1 MRSAQ
6 YDESIYVPTVNTT
19 SNSGNPGL
27 AQGSLADITNAVSV
41 TGSSIDDLAFTATLN
56 FSPSVSGALPTYRVM
71 LMGRY
76 TGDAAIGGA
85 SLKGQ
90 YITLAARE
98 QAVPSSNT
106 TFTFTNLP
114 TETLTDYDSWVVVAV
129 PVNSGLG
136 DVTTRWDA
144 TEDEAVSAITSSTRP
159 AAWYNGI
166 EIIRQNDG
174 SYRYSHLTSLYFA
187 NTNATN
193 DGNWAKRAN
202 ANKQILYYTSTFRV
216 MQAPKLAEDAA
227 YTLNAD
233 NQLAY
238 TFTWTQPGEA
248 AASGS
253 NTKYKLTLYGVTET
267 RDENGNVISTA
278 EETITLP
285 DDANSKVQYKDG
297 TYSYTLHID
306 TDLAGGSNSWR
317 FDKVRLRVTRDTTGT
332 TQGIG
337 AADTAVYTVLRRLQ
351 QVGEPGQVFPVDTSN
366 AEQTRYQISWPAVSD
381 ERVDHY
387 ELWAQVQTTNAAGTT
402 LGEAFKL
409 HPADGDSTTLIKD
422 TQTIVDLEA
431 YQGKTLVFYVVACPA
446 DGDTT
451 VLRSP
456 NGEVSDPQTII
467 QRTKA
472 PAISKVDFTW
482 TGKAVNDA
490 LPLMNA
496 FCNDLTIR
504 MTVDKADAASYFFTG
519 YLFDD
524 EADYS
529 EACAKAKT
537 WMDDPTKEN
546 LDALNAAL
554 REDKA
559 TLMIPEASKTVGSET
574 QVSGDGT
581 TVSYTV
587 TPNANAF
594 TMQPADAN
602 RYLLPAL
609 RAMVANSETAA
620 TSSSW
625 KFYVPDDYAEAAGAL
640 HLPKIQLDKPEKDGV
655 LSVTSVESTVEGK
668 LYGTEGEAWKPDS
681 AEITIHQYA
690 VQWPAVNEYTDTDGT
705 TRNFA
710 EKYRFHVKP
719 AADMPADDPNWKGYD
734 IRFAV
739 APADVVTENDD
750 GTQTITT
757 HRGDILKVEKLP
769 FGLDENDPANWL
781 DITKAARNIANEGTE
796 DEYVWYDLS
805 IVQVTRTVTNDDG
818 TTSEVTELVSQP
830 ITLTGHHAIDNDN
843 PSYRIKTVPALR
855 QAEMTDYSLG
865 YRLTLPDMTQRAD
878 GDNDETRAL
887 EKYTEKVTIWAVGNG
902 EKTVDSD
909 RLEVSL
915 RTEGQ
920 AMTEDAARPVFAMAE
935 ADPRPAQSTGR
946 AGETAPTPPANN
958 PGAADTPV
966 TPENAAPAA

>member
-1 MRSAQ
+1 M
-6 YDESIYVPTVNTT
+6 
-19 SNSGNPGL
+19 
-27 AQGSLADITNAVSV
+27 
-41 TGSSIDDLAFTATLN
+41 
-56 FSPSVSGALPTYRVM
+56 
-71 LMGRY
+71 
-76 TGDAAIGGA
+76 
-85 SLKGQ
+85 
-90 YITLAARE
+90 
-98 QAVPSSNT
+98 
-106 TFTFTNLP
+106 
-114 TETLTDYDSWVVVAV
+114 
-129 PVNSGLG
+129 
-136 DVTTRWDA
+136 
-144 TEDEAVSAITSSTRP
+144 
-159 AAWYNGI
+159 
-166 EIIRQNDG
+166 
-174 SYRYSHLTSLYFA
+174 
-187 NTNATN
+187 
-193 DGNWAKRAN
+193 
-202 ANKQILYYTSTFRV
+202 
-216 MQAPKLAEDAA
+216 
-227 YTLNAD
+227 
-233 NQLAY
+233 
-238 TFTWTQPGEA
+238 
-248 AASGS
+248 
-253 NTKYKLTLYGVTET
+253 
-267 RDENGNVISTA
+267 
-278 EETITLP
+278 
-285 DDANSKVQYKDG
+285 
-297 TYSYTLHID
+297 
-306 TDLAGGSNSWR
+306 
-317 FDKVRLRVTRDTTGT
+317 
-332 TQGIG
+332 
-337 AADTAVYTVLRRLQ
+337 
-351 QVGEPGQVFPVDTSN
+351 
-366 AEQTRYQISWPAVSD
+366 
-381 ERVDHY
+381 
-387 ELWAQVQTTNAAGTT
+387 
-402 LGEAFKL
+402 
-409 HPADGDSTTLIKD
+409 
-422 TQTIVDLEA
+422 
-431 YQGKTLVFYVVACPA
+431 
-446 DGDTT
+446 
-451 VLRSP
+451 
-456 NGEVSDPQTII
+456 
-467 QRTKA
+467 
-472 PAISKVDFTW
+472 DFTW

-504 MTVDKADAASYFFTG
+504 MTVGKADAASYFFTG

-524 EADYS
+524 EADYID
-529 EACAKAKT
+529 ACAKAKT

-625 KFYVPDDYAEAAGAL
+625 KFYVPDDYTAAAGAL

-710 EKYRFHVKP
+710 EKYRFQVTP
-719 AADMPADDPNWKGYD
+719 AADMPADDPNKEGYD
-734 IRFAV
+734 IRFTV

-769 FGLDENDPANWL
+769 ADKTDEDANWL
-781 DITKAARNIANEGTE
+781 DITKAARSIANEGTE

-946 AGETAPTPPANN
+946 AGETDPTPPAND
-958 PGAADTPV
+958 PGAEDTPV

>member
-1 MRSAQ
+1 MRG
-6 YDESIYVPTVNTT
+6 
-19 SNSGNPGL
+19 SNGYSF
-27 AQGSLADITNAVSV
+27 A
-41 TGSSIDDLAFTATLN
+41 
-56 FSPSVSGALPTYRVM
+56 
-71 LMGRY
+71 
-76 TGDAAIGGA
+76 
-85 SLKGQ
+85 
-90 YITLAARE
+90 
-98 QAVPSSNT
+98 
-106 TFTFTNLP
+106 NLTP
-114 TETLTDYDSWVVVAV
+114 
-129 PVNSGLG
+129 
-136 DVTTRWDA
+136 
-144 TEDEAVSAITSSTRP
+144 
-159 AAWYNGI
+159 
-166 EIIRQNDG
+166 
-174 SYRYSHLTSLYFA
+174 LYFVSK
-187 NTNATN
+187 NLTNYSNWAGYATN
-193 DGNWAKRAN
+193 QVIFEQNNITVA
-202 ANKQILYYTSTFRV
+202 
-216 MQAPKLAEDAA
+216 QAPKLTGMPADGDLYLNYDADKLA
-227 YTLNAD
+227 ND

-238 TFTWTQPGEA
+238 TYTWTQPGEA
-248 AASGS
+248 AASGG

-267 RDENGNVISTA
+267 RDEDGNVISTA

-297 TYSYTLHID
+297 TYSYTLNID

-467 QRTKA
+467 QRTEA

-524 EADYS
+524 EADYI

-625 KFYVPDDYAEAAGAL
+625 KFYVPDDYVEAAGAL

-710 EKYRFHVKP
+710 EKYRFHVTP
-719 AADMPADDPNWKGYD
+719 AADMPADDPNREGYD
-734 IRFAV
+734 IRFTV

-769 FGLDENDPANWL
+769 ADKTDEDANWL
-781 DITKAARNIANEGTE
+781 DITKAARNIVNEGTE

-805 IVQVTRTVTNDDG
+805 IVEMEEPVLDADGNDTG
-818 TTSEVTELVSQP
+818 ETQKVMVSQP

-920 AMTEDAARPVFAMAE
+920 AMTEDDARPVFAMAE

-946 AGETAPTPPANN
+946 AGETDPTPPAND
-958 PGAADTPV
+958 PGAEDTLV
-966 TPENAAPAA
+966 TPETAAPAA

>member
-6 YDESIYVPTVNTT
+6 YDESIYVPTVNAT

-174 SYRYSHLTSLYFA
+174 SYRYSHLTPLYFA

-248 AASGS
+248 AASGG

-285 DDANSKVQYKDG
+285 DDANSKVQCKDG

-467 QRTKA
+467 QRTEA

-524 EADYS
+524 EADYIA
-529 EACAKAKT
+529 ACAKAKT

-625 KFYVPDDYAEAAGAL
+625 KFYVPDDYTEAAGAL

-710 EKYRFHVKP
+710 EKYRFHVTP
-719 AADMPADDPNWKGYD
+719 AADMPADDPNREGYD
-734 IRFAV
+734 IRFTV

-769 FGLDENDPANWL
+769 ADKTDEDANWL

-920 AMTEDAARPVFAMAE
+920 AMTEDDARPVFAMAE

-946 AGETAPTPPANN
+946 AGETDPTPPAND
-958 PGAADTPV
+958 PGAEDTPV
-966 TPENAAPAA
+966 TPETAAPLI

>member
-1 MRSAQ
+1 M
-6 YDESIYVPTVNTT
+6 
-19 SNSGNPGL
+19 
-27 AQGSLADITNAVSV
+27 
-41 TGSSIDDLAFTATLN
+41 
-56 FSPSVSGALPTYRVM
+56 
-71 LMGRY
+71 
-76 TGDAAIGGA
+76 
-85 SLKGQ
+85 
-90 YITLAARE
+90 
-98 QAVPSSNT
+98 
-106 TFTFTNLP
+106 
-114 TETLTDYDSWVVVAV
+114 
-129 PVNSGLG
+129 
-136 DVTTRWDA
+136 
-144 TEDEAVSAITSSTRP
+144 
-159 AAWYNGI
+159 
-166 EIIRQNDG
+166 
-174 SYRYSHLTSLYFA
+174 
-187 NTNATN
+187 
-193 DGNWAKRAN
+193 
-202 ANKQILYYTSTFRV
+202 
-216 MQAPKLAEDAA
+216 
-227 YTLNAD
+227 
-233 NQLAY
+233 
-238 TFTWTQPGEA
+238 
-248 AASGS
+248 
-253 NTKYKLTLYGVTET
+253 
-267 RDENGNVISTA
+267 
-278 EETITLP
+278 
-285 DDANSKVQYKDG
+285 
-297 TYSYTLHID
+297 
-306 TDLAGGSNSWR
+306 
-317 FDKVRLRVTRDTTGT
+317 
-332 TQGIG
+332 
-337 AADTAVYTVLRRLQ
+337 
-351 QVGEPGQVFPVDTSN
+351 
-366 AEQTRYQISWPAVSD
+366 
-381 ERVDHY
+381 
-387 ELWAQVQTTNAAGTT
+387 
-402 LGEAFKL
+402 
-409 HPADGDSTTLIKD
+409 
-422 TQTIVDLEA
+422 
-431 YQGKTLVFYVVACPA
+431 
-446 DGDTT
+446 
-451 VLRSP
+451 
-456 NGEVSDPQTII
+456 
-467 QRTKA
+467 
-472 PAISKVDFTW
+472 DFTW

-524 EADYS
+524 EADYI

-625 KFYVPDDYAEAAGAL
+625 KFYVPDDYDEAAGAL

-710 EKYRFHVKP
+710 EKYRFHVTP
-719 AADMPADDPNWKGYD
+719 AADMPADDPNRQGYD
-734 IRFAV
+734 IRFTV

-769 FGLDENDPANWL
+769 ADKTDEDANWL
-781 DITKAARNIANEGTE
+781 DITEAARNIVNEGTE

-805 IVQVTRTVTNDDG
+805 IVEMEEPVLDADGNDTG
-818 TTSEVTELVSQP
+818 ETQKVMVSQP

-946 AGETAPTPPANN
+946 AGETDPTPPAND
-958 PGAADTPV
+958 PGAEDTPV
-966 TPENAAPAA
+966 TPETAAPAA

>member
-1 MRSAQ
+1 M
-6 YDESIYVPTVNTT
+6 
-19 SNSGNPGL
+19 
-27 AQGSLADITNAVSV
+27 
-41 TGSSIDDLAFTATLN
+41 
-56 FSPSVSGALPTYRVM
+56 
-71 LMGRY
+71 
-76 TGDAAIGGA
+76 
-85 SLKGQ
+85 
-90 YITLAARE
+90 
-98 QAVPSSNT
+98 
-106 TFTFTNLP
+106 
-114 TETLTDYDSWVVVAV
+114 
-129 PVNSGLG
+129 
-136 DVTTRWDA
+136 
-144 TEDEAVSAITSSTRP
+144 
-159 AAWYNGI
+159 
-166 EIIRQNDG
+166 
-174 SYRYSHLTSLYFA
+174 
-187 NTNATN
+187 
-193 DGNWAKRAN
+193 
-202 ANKQILYYTSTFRV
+202 
-216 MQAPKLAEDAA
+216 
-227 YTLNAD
+227 
-233 NQLAY
+233 
-238 TFTWTQPGEA
+238 
-248 AASGS
+248 
-253 NTKYKLTLYGVTET
+253 
-267 RDENGNVISTA
+267 
-278 EETITLP
+278 
-285 DDANSKVQYKDG
+285 
-297 TYSYTLHID
+297 
-306 TDLAGGSNSWR
+306 
-317 FDKVRLRVTRDTTGT
+317 
-332 TQGIG
+332 
-337 AADTAVYTVLRRLQ
+337 
-351 QVGEPGQVFPVDTSN
+351 
-366 AEQTRYQISWPAVSD
+366 
-381 ERVDHY
+381 
-387 ELWAQVQTTNAAGTT
+387 
-402 LGEAFKL
+402 
-409 HPADGDSTTLIKD
+409 
-422 TQTIVDLEA
+422 
-431 YQGKTLVFYVVACPA
+431 
-446 DGDTT
+446 
-451 VLRSP
+451 
-456 NGEVSDPQTII
+456 
-467 QRTKA
+467 
-472 PAISKVDFTW
+472 DFTW

-504 MTVDKADAASYFFTG
+504 MAVDKADAASYFFTG

-524 EADYS
+524 EAAYID
-529 EACAKAKT
+529 ACAKAKT

-546 LDALNAAL
+546 LDALNATL

-609 RAMVANSETAA
+609 RAMVANSESAA

-625 KFYVPDDYAEAAGAL
+625 KFYVPDDYAGAAGAL

-710 EKYRFHVKP
+710 EKYRFHVTP
-719 AADMPADDPNWKGYD
+719 AADMPADDPNKEGYD
-734 IRFAV
+734 IRFTV
-739 APADVVTENDD
+739 APADVVTENGD
-750 GTQTITT
+750 GTKTITT
-757 HRGDILKVEKLP
+757 HRGDILQVEKLP
-769 FGLDENDPANWL
+769 SGSDESDPDNWL
-781 DITKAARNIANEGTE
+781 DITKAARHIANEGTE

-805 IVQVTRTVTNDDG
+805 IVQVTRTVMNDDG
-818 TTSEVTELVSQP
+818 TTAEVTELVSQP

-946 AGETAPTPPANN
+946 AGETDPTPPANN

>member
-1 MRSAQ
+1 M
-6 YDESIYVPTVNTT
+6 
-19 SNSGNPGL
+19 
-27 AQGSLADITNAVSV
+27 
-41 TGSSIDDLAFTATLN
+41 
-56 FSPSVSGALPTYRVM
+56 
-71 LMGRY
+71 
-76 TGDAAIGGA
+76 
-85 SLKGQ
+85 
-90 YITLAARE
+90 
-98 QAVPSSNT
+98 
-106 TFTFTNLP
+106 
-114 TETLTDYDSWVVVAV
+114 
-129 PVNSGLG
+129 
-136 DVTTRWDA
+136 
-144 TEDEAVSAITSSTRP
+144 
-159 AAWYNGI
+159 
-166 EIIRQNDG
+166 
-174 SYRYSHLTSLYFA
+174 
-187 NTNATN
+187 
-193 DGNWAKRAN
+193 
-202 ANKQILYYTSTFRV
+202 
-216 MQAPKLAEDAA
+216 
-227 YTLNAD
+227 
-233 NQLAY
+233 
-238 TFTWTQPGEA
+238 
-248 AASGS
+248 
-253 NTKYKLTLYGVTET
+253 
-267 RDENGNVISTA
+267 
-278 EETITLP
+278 
-285 DDANSKVQYKDG
+285 
-297 TYSYTLHID
+297 
-306 TDLAGGSNSWR
+306 
-317 FDKVRLRVTRDTTGT
+317 
-332 TQGIG
+332 
-337 AADTAVYTVLRRLQ
+337 
-351 QVGEPGQVFPVDTSN
+351 
-366 AEQTRYQISWPAVSD
+366 
-381 ERVDHY
+381 
-387 ELWAQVQTTNAAGTT
+387 
-402 LGEAFKL
+402 
-409 HPADGDSTTLIKD
+409 
-422 TQTIVDLEA
+422 DLEA

-467 QRTKA
+467 QRTEA

-524 EADYS
+524 EANYID
-529 EACAKAKT
+529 ACAKAKT

-554 REDKA
+554 REDRA

-690 VQWPAVNEYTDTDGT
+690 VQWPAVNEYTDIDGT

-710 EKYRFHVKP
+710 EKYRFHVTP
-719 AADMPADDPNWKGYD
+719 AADMPADDPNREGYD
-734 IRFAV
+734 IRFTV

-750 GTQTITT
+750 GTQTMTT

-769 FGLDENDPANWL
+769 FGLDENDPDNWL

-805 IVQVTRTVTNDDG
+805 IVEMEEPVLDADGNDTG
-818 TTSEVTELVSQP
+818 ETQKVMVSQP

-946 AGETAPTPPANN
+946 AGETDPTPPAND
-958 PGAADTPV
+958 PGAEDTPV
-966 TPENAAPAA
+966 TPETAAPAA

>member
-1 MRSAQ
+1 
-6 YDESIYVPTVNTT
+6 
-19 SNSGNPGL
+19 
-27 AQGSLADITNAVSV
+27 
-41 TGSSIDDLAFTATLN
+41 
-56 FSPSVSGALPTYRVM
+56 
-71 LMGRY
+71 
-76 TGDAAIGGA
+76 
-85 SLKGQ
+85 
-90 YITLAARE
+90 
-98 QAVPSSNT
+98 
-106 TFTFTNLP
+106 
-114 TETLTDYDSWVVVAV
+114 
-129 PVNSGLG
+129 
-136 DVTTRWDA
+136 
-144 TEDEAVSAITSSTRP
+144 
-159 AAWYNGI
+159 
-166 EIIRQNDG
+166 
-174 SYRYSHLTSLYFA
+174 
-187 NTNATN
+187 
-193 DGNWAKRAN
+193 
-202 ANKQILYYTSTFRV
+202 
-216 MQAPKLAEDAA
+216 
-227 YTLNAD
+227 
-233 NQLAY
+233 
-238 TFTWTQPGEA
+238 
-248 AASGS
+248 
-253 NTKYKLTLYGVTET
+253 
-267 RDENGNVISTA
+267 
-278 EETITLP
+278 
-285 DDANSKVQYKDG
+285 
-297 TYSYTLHID
+297 
-306 TDLAGGSNSWR
+306 
-317 FDKVRLRVTRDTTGT
+317 
-332 TQGIG
+332 
-337 AADTAVYTVLRRLQ
+337 
-351 QVGEPGQVFPVDTSN
+351 
-366 AEQTRYQISWPAVSD
+366 
-381 ERVDHY
+381 
-387 ELWAQVQTTNAAGTT
+387 
-402 LGEAFKL
+402 
-409 HPADGDSTTLIKD
+409 
-422 TQTIVDLEA
+422 
-431 YQGKTLVFYVVACPA
+431 
-446 DGDTT
+446 
-451 VLRSP
+451 
-456 NGEVSDPQTII
+456 
-467 QRTKA
+467 
-472 PAISKVDFTW
+472 
-482 TGKAVNDA
+482 
-490 LPLMNA
+490 MNA

-524 EADYS
+524 EAAYND
-529 EACAKAKT
+529 ACAKAKI

-609 RAMVANSETAA
+609 RAMVANSESAA

-625 KFYVPDDYAEAAGAL
+625 KFYVPDDYAQAAGAL

-710 EKYRFHVKP
+710 EKYRFHVTP
-719 AADMPADDPNWKGYD
+719 AADMPADDPNEEGYD
-734 IRFAV
+734 IRFTV

-769 FGLDENDPANWL
+769 SGLNENDPANWL
-781 DITKAARNIANEGTE
+781 DITEAARNIANEGTA

-920 AMTEDAARPVFAMAE
+920 AMTEDAARPGVRHGGS
-935 ADPRPAQSTGR
+935 RPPARTKHGPGR
-946 AGETAPTPPANN
+946 GDGPTPPAQR
-958 PGAADTPV
+958 PRGQRIPPLPPKTPPRAA
-966 TPENAAPAA
+966 

>member
-1 MRSAQ
+1 M
-6 YDESIYVPTVNTT
+6 
-19 SNSGNPGL
+19 
-27 AQGSLADITNAVSV
+27 
-41 TGSSIDDLAFTATLN
+41 
-56 FSPSVSGALPTYRVM
+56 
-71 LMGRY
+71 
-76 TGDAAIGGA
+76 
-85 SLKGQ
+85 
-90 YITLAARE
+90 
-98 QAVPSSNT
+98 
-106 TFTFTNLP
+106 
-114 TETLTDYDSWVVVAV
+114 
-129 PVNSGLG
+129 
-136 DVTTRWDA
+136 
-144 TEDEAVSAITSSTRP
+144 
-159 AAWYNGI
+159 
-166 EIIRQNDG
+166 
-174 SYRYSHLTSLYFA
+174 
-187 NTNATN
+187 
-193 DGNWAKRAN
+193 
-202 ANKQILYYTSTFRV
+202 
-216 MQAPKLAEDAA
+216 
-227 YTLNAD
+227 
-233 NQLAY
+233 
-238 TFTWTQPGEA
+238 
-248 AASGS
+248 
-253 NTKYKLTLYGVTET
+253 
-267 RDENGNVISTA
+267 
-278 EETITLP
+278 
-285 DDANSKVQYKDG
+285 
-297 TYSYTLHID
+297 
-306 TDLAGGSNSWR
+306 
-317 FDKVRLRVTRDTTGT
+317 
-332 TQGIG
+332 
-337 AADTAVYTVLRRLQ
+337 
-351 QVGEPGQVFPVDTSN
+351 
-366 AEQTRYQISWPAVSD
+366 
-381 ERVDHY
+381 
-387 ELWAQVQTTNAAGTT
+387 
-402 LGEAFKL
+402 
-409 HPADGDSTTLIKD
+409 
-422 TQTIVDLEA
+422 DLEA

-467 QRTKA
+467 QRTEA

-482 TGKAVNDA
+482 TGKAVNDV

-524 EADYS
+524 EADYI

-710 EKYRFHVKP
+710 EKYRFHVTP
-719 AADMPADDPNWKGYD
+719 AADMPADDPNKEGYD
-734 IRFAV
+734 IRFTV

-769 FGLDENDPANWL
+769 ADKTDEDANWL
-781 DITKAARNIANEGTE
+781 DITEAARNIANEGTE

-920 AMTEDAARPVFAMAE
+920 AMTEDAARPMFAMAE
-935 ADPRPAQSTGR
+935 ADPQPAQSTGR
-946 AGETAPTPPANN
+946 AGETDPRPPAND
-958 PGAADTPV
+958 PGAEDVPV
-966 TPENAAPAA
+966 TPETAA

>member
-1 MRSAQ
+1 M
-6 YDESIYVPTVNTT
+6 
-19 SNSGNPGL
+19 
-27 AQGSLADITNAVSV
+27 
-41 TGSSIDDLAFTATLN
+41 
-56 FSPSVSGALPTYRVM
+56 
-71 LMGRY
+71 
-76 TGDAAIGGA
+76 
-85 SLKGQ
+85 
-90 YITLAARE
+90 
-98 QAVPSSNT
+98 
-106 TFTFTNLP
+106 
-114 TETLTDYDSWVVVAV
+114 
-129 PVNSGLG
+129 
-136 DVTTRWDA
+136 
-144 TEDEAVSAITSSTRP
+144 
-159 AAWYNGI
+159 
-166 EIIRQNDG
+166 
-174 SYRYSHLTSLYFA
+174 
-187 NTNATN
+187 
-193 DGNWAKRAN
+193 
-202 ANKQILYYTSTFRV
+202 
-216 MQAPKLAEDAA
+216 
-227 YTLNAD
+227 
-233 NQLAY
+233 
-238 TFTWTQPGEA
+238 
-248 AASGS
+248 
-253 NTKYKLTLYGVTET
+253 
-267 RDENGNVISTA
+267 
-278 EETITLP
+278 
-285 DDANSKVQYKDG
+285 
-297 TYSYTLHID
+297 
-306 TDLAGGSNSWR
+306 
-317 FDKVRLRVTRDTTGT
+317 
-332 TQGIG
+332 
-337 AADTAVYTVLRRLQ
+337 
-351 QVGEPGQVFPVDTSN
+351 
-366 AEQTRYQISWPAVSD
+366 
-381 ERVDHY
+381 
-387 ELWAQVQTTNAAGTT
+387 
-402 LGEAFKL
+402 
-409 HPADGDSTTLIKD
+409 
-422 TQTIVDLEA
+422 
-431 YQGKTLVFYVVACPA
+431 FYVVACPA

-504 MTVDKADAASYFFTG
+504 MMVDKADAASYFFTG

-524 EADYS
+524 EADYID
-529 EACAKAKT
+529 ACAKAKT

-625 KFYVPDDYAEAAGAL
+625 KFYVPDDYTVAAGAL

-710 EKYRFHVKP
+710 EKYRFHVTP
-719 AADMPADDPNWKGYD
+719 AADMPADDPNKEGYD
-734 IRFAV
+734 IRFTV

-769 FGLDENDPANWL
+769 ADKTDEDANWL

-935 ADPRPAQSTGR
+935 ADPRTAQSTGR
-946 AGETAPTPPANN
+946 AGETDPTPPAND
-958 PGAADTPV
+958 PGAEDTPV
-966 TPENAAPAA
+966 TPETAVM